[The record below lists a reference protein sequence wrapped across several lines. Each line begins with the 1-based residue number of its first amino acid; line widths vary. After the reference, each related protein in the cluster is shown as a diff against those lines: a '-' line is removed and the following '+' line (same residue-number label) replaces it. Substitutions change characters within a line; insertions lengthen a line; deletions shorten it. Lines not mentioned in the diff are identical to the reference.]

1 MGRTSAIGEDFYFF
15 SGCLIVQRVSILAL
29 TAKAA
34 IATFWLAH
42 EILCQRSWLVAP
54 SCPPRRR
61 DCFAG
66 YTQRQNPRRSSKCR
80 APQPVRKSHTKRKST
95 STFVSLW
102 GEARKGRPLLS
113 QNHSKKERTKGPPN
127 LVKSLVCKTTGAT
140 SNAG

>member
-1 MGRTSAIGEDFYFF
+1 MGEDFYFF
-15 SGCLIVQRVSILAL
+15 SGCLIVQRVAILAL

-61 DCFAG
+61 DYFAG

-80 APQPVRKSHTKRKST
+80 APQPVRKAPPKRRSN
-95 STFVSLW
+95 STFVTFCI
-102 GEARKGRPLLS
+102 
-113 QNHSKKERTKGPPN
+113 ERLCVGGF
-127 LVKSLVCKTTGAT
+127 V
-140 SNAG
+140 